1 MIQLFKTAVLIII
14 VCIVG
19 VFWFAIK
26 AAGQNLNTQ
35 IAPMMCMERS
45 FFHGTIGTKQ
55 SIYLL
60 GTMPGSNHLLEV
72 WRNDK
77 LNWTILFRSPNSEE
91 VCVVA
96 SGHQLIPTDWFEEKH
111 LLQ

>member
-1 MIQLFKTAVLIII
+1 MVLFIAIL
-14 VCIVG
+14 G
-19 VFWFAIK
+19 VINFAFK
-26 AAGQNLNTQ
+26 AAGQNFNTQ
-35 IAPMMCMERS
+35 IAPMMCMDRS
-45 FFHGTIGTKQ
+45 FFRETIGTKQ

-77 LNWTILFRSPNSEE
+77 LNWTILFRSPYSEE
-91 VCVVA
+91 ICIVA
-96 SGHQLIPTDWFEEKH
+96 SGNQLIPTDWFEEKH

>member
-1 MIQLFKTAVLIII
+1 MIQFFKYATMVLFIAIL
-14 VCIVG
+14 G
-19 VFWFAIK
+19 VINFAFK
-26 AAGQNLNTQ
+26 AAGQNFNTQ
-35 IAPMMCMERS
+35 IAPMMCMDRS
-45 FFHGTIGTKQ
+45 FFRETIGTKQ

-77 LNWTILFRSPNSEE
+77 LNWTILFRSPYSEE
-91 VCVVA
+91 ICIVA
-96 SGHQLIPTDWFEEKH
+96 SGNQLIPTDWFEEKH

>member
-1 MIQLFKTAVLIII
+1 MVLFIAIL
-14 VCIVG
+14 G
-19 VFWFAIK
+19 VINFAFK

-35 IAPMMCMERS
+35 IAPMMCMDRS
-45 FFHGTIGTKQ
+45 FFRETIGTKQ

-77 LNWTILFRSPNSEE
+77 LNWTILFRSSYSEE
-91 VCVVA
+91 ICIVA
-96 SGHQLIPTDWFEEKH
+96 SGNQLILTDWFEEKN
-111 LLQ
+111 LPQ